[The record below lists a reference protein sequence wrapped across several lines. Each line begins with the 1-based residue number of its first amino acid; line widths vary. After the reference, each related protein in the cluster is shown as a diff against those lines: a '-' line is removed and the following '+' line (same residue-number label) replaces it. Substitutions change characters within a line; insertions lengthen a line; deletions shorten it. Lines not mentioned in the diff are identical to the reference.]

1 MRRVLTALGVI
12 VGLLVAALVA
22 GIAYTALKSPIAATP
37 NSNLNP
43 DNCSPGPCANLNGY
57 TIWISKVRVT
67 NDIVHMT
74 VKFQNSSVSTHVA
87 PDDLTLVDSGRHS
100 GIPIGG
106 ITGCK
111 TFARTDFNNGKTFG
125 PVDICFR
132 VSNSTP
138 PFILH
143 WTPDMGTFCCQR
155 DITIYPT

>member
-22 GIAYTALKSPIAATP
+22 GAAYTALKSPIATTP

-87 PDDLTLVDSGRHS
+87 PEDLALVDSGRHS

-111 TFARTDFNNGKTFG
+111 SFARTDFSNGKTFG

-132 VSNSTP
+132 VANSTP

-155 DITIYPT
+155 DITVYPT